1 MPRFI
6 VRSVLA
12 GNQRMLKMRLLRRT
26 EKKRYFTALFPL
38 TEEMQE
44 EFEWWSKINMCTY
57 GSGAGNLVILD
68 VE

>member
-1 MPRFI
+1 
-6 VRSVLA
+6 
-12 GNQRMLKMRLLRRT
+12 MRLLRRT